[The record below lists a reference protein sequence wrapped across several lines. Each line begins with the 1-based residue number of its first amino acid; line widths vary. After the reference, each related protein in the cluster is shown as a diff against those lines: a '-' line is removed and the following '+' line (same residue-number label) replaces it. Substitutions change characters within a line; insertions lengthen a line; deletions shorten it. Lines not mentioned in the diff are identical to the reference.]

1 MSDDLAKNIKDSI
14 QGMQESMQSTYAE
27 LGNIQVVGKSKDGT
41 VTITMSA
48 TYVFGDI
55 DFNESALQGGVREF
69 KRRIKEAWE
78 DLSSKVQ
85 ETTQSHTMEL
95 LQGMDIPD
103 EIRNI
108 TQEDEEDK

>member
-27 LGNIQVVGKSKDGT
+27 LGNIQIVGTSKDET
-41 VTITMSA
+41 VKVTMTA
-48 TYVFGDI
+48 TYVFVDI

-78 DLSSKVQ
+78 NLSERIQ
-85 ETTQSHTMEL
+85 ETTQSRTMEL

-108 TQEDEEDK
+108 ADKSDEE